1 MPDKP
6 DLAAL
11 VGSRICHDLISPIGA
26 IGNGVELFV
35 METSMKGPE
44 LSLIT
49 ESIGH
54 ANARIKFFRIAF
66 GATSTDQ
73 RMAGTEVKSILAGM
87 TEGGRYSIDWQ
98 GPVDLARRD
107 VKLVFLLILCL
118 ETALPYGGQITIGWV
133 DARWSLRTA
142 GPRVKIEAQLWECLI
157 APDPAVEVGPAQV
170 QFLLVP
176 EEVIRQH
183 RRLSTEL
190 TANEI
195 TLSF

>member
-1 MPDKP
+1 MLEKP

-35 METSMKGPE
+35 METAMKGPE

-49 ESIGH
+49 ESVGH

-66 GATSTDQ
+66 GATGTDQ
-73 RMAGTEVKSILAGM
+73 RMGSPEVKSILAGM
-87 TEGGRYSIDWQ
+87 TEGGRFAIDWQ
-98 GPVDLARRD
+98 SPGDLARRD

-118 ETALPYGGQITIGWV
+118 ETALPYGGQISVSWV
-133 DARWSLRTA
+133 DARWSLRA
-142 GPRVKIEAQLWECLI
+142 VGPRIKIEAGLWECLI
-157 APDPAVEVGPAQV
+157 APDATVEVGPAQV